1 MVCKVVPCVALLL
14 LVLGLIGLKH
24 RAAPC
29 DKNYSSQCG
38 SGAVSNDLRLL
49 SNWCPN
55 QIRIFSI
62 IRGIEWCS
70 SFLIRPVQKNL
81 LRDDCEALS
90 EKPSELQH
98 VVALCDKNLHHD

>member
-14 LVLGLIGLKH
+14 LVLGLIGWKH

-29 DKNYSSQCG
+29 DKNLFITMREWSL
-38 SGAVSNDLRLL
+38 SNDLRLL

-81 LRDDCEALS
+81 LRDDWEALS
-90 EKPSELQH
+90 EKPSELH
-98 VVALCDKNLHHD
+98 HMVALCDKNLHHD